1 MKSAVCSDAFILSET
16 NKIFRKF
23 TKLSLL
29 QLKEK
34 GETSNGKPEAA
45 EELREAIFLAEETH
59 PGICDSLV
67 AELVQRLQR

>member
-1 MKSAVCSDAFILSET
+1 M
-16 NKIFRKF
+16 
-23 TKLSLL
+23 SLKVYFHSSNNWFWW

-34 GETSNGKPEAA
+34 GGTSNGKPEAA
-45 EELREAIFLAEETH
+45 EKLQEAIFLAEETH

>member
-1 MKSAVCSDAFILSET
+1 MQILVFIHIPLNS
-16 NKIFRKF
+16 NN
-23 TKLSLL
+23 LNCL

-34 GETSNGKPEAA
+34 GGTSNGKPEAV
-45 EELREAIFLAEETH
+45 EELQEAIFLAEETH

>member
-1 MKSAVCSDAFILSET
+1 MTRQILVLFAFDCNSNNLNS
-16 NKIFRKF
+16 
-23 TKLSLL
+23 L

-34 GETSNGKPEAA
+34 GGTSNGKPEAA
-45 EELREAIFLAEETH
+45 EELQEAIFLAEETH

>member
-1 MKSAVCSDAFILSET
+1 M
-16 NKIFRKF
+16 
-23 TKLSLL
+23 TKQMLVFSHICLNSNNLNSL

-34 GETSNGKPEAA
+34 GGTSNGKPEAA
-45 EELREAIFLAEETH
+45 EELQEAIFLAEETH

>member
-1 MKSAVCSDAFILSET
+1 MKSTVCSDAFILSET

-23 TKLSLL
+23 TQLSL

-67 AELVQRLQR
+67 AELVQRFQR